1 MGKTIFV
8 VLDGL
13 NAETAFSQMG
23 FMEHLIE
30 QQQGA
35 VYTVEAE
42 MPAQSRPLYEV
53 LQTGVP
59 TYQNG
64 IYANHCTTP
73 SKEVSVFQLAQE
85 AGLKTGAAAYHWV
98 SELYNQSPFNPATD
112 RLQFN
117 SEGYIENGLFY
128 FEDHYPDSHLLLD
141 GDYLIQEKQTDY
153 TLIHTMN
160 IDDVGH
166 RYGSDSKE
174 YVQQTVAI
182 DRLLAGF
189 ILKWREQG
197 YHIVVTADHGMNNY
211 QTHNGVSKKDRHVPL
226 YLFSDRVAVGDY
238 RQRLIKQRQI
248 APLLCHLLGLKP
260 SAKMVPL
267 TFI

>member
-13 NAETAFSQMG
+13 NAKTAFAHMG
-23 FMEHLIE
+23 FMAHMIE
-30 QQQGA
+30 QQQCA

-42 MPAQSRPLYEV
+42 VPAQSRPLYEV

-85 AGLKTGAAAYHWV
+85 AGLTTGAAAYHWV
-98 SELYNQSPFNPATD
+98 SELYNKSPFNPETD

-117 SEGYIENGLFY
+117 SAGYIQQGLFY

-141 GDYLIQEKQTDY
+141 GDYLIQQKQTDY

-182 DRLLAGF
+182 DSLLAGF
-189 ILKWREQG
+189 ILKWRAQG
-197 YHIVVTADHGMNNY
+197 YQIVVTADHGMNTF
-211 QTHNGVSKKDRHVPL
+211 QTHNGISSDDRQVPL
-226 YLFSDRVAVGDY
+226 YIFSEDVTTGDY
-238 RQRLIKQRQI
+238 RDVLVKQRQI
-248 APLLCHLLGLKP
+248 APLLCQLLGLTP
-260 SAKMVPL
+260 SEQMAPL